1 MRVFGTVPE
10 SGPKLTLAGDLNVD
24 LSCGRDSNH
33 GMMRMLPCLLVVVFM
48 ATGCGWFS
56 KGGPSKTTPPAPA
69 ASNTAP
75 GTNDIGTKLIVTP
88 DTTTTGTVA
97 RVNSAARFVILTFPV
112 GSMPPV
118 GQLLYVYRHGLKVGE
133 VKVTAPQQDD
143 NTAADIVTGEA
154 ALGDEIRM
162 K

>member
-1 MRVFGTVPE
+1 
-10 SGPKLTLAGDLNVD
+10 
-24 LSCGRDSNH
+24 
-33 GMMRMLPCLLVVVFM
+33 MMRMLPCLLVVVLT
-48 ATGCGWFS
+48 ATGCGWFN
-56 KGGPSKTTPPAPA
+56 KGKSSVVTLPPAAPQQTT
-69 ASNTAP
+69 SP
-75 GTNDIGTKLIVTP
+75 GTNDTGTKLIITP
-88 DTTTTGTVA
+88 DTTPTGTVA

-118 GQLLYVYRHGLKVGE
+118 GQVLYVYRHGLKVGE

>member
-1 MRVFGTVPE
+1 MPA
-10 SGPKLTLAGDLNVD
+10 KLTFLGDLNVD
-24 LSCGRDSNH
+24 LCRGRGSI
-33 GMMRMLPCLLVVVFM
+33 GAMMRMLPCLLVVVLT
-48 ATGCGWFS
+48 ATGCGWFT
-56 KGGPSKTTPPAPA
+56 KGKS
-69 ASNTAP
+69 STATYP
-75 GTNDIGTKLIVTP
+75 NPTATETSLATNDTGTKLIITP
-88 DTTTTGTVA
+88 DTTPTGTVA

-118 GQLLYVYRHGLKVGE
+118 GQVLYVYRHGLKVGE

-162 K
+162 Q

>member
-1 MRVFGTVPE
+1 MA
-10 SGPKLTLAGDLNVD
+10 SGEGLNAGIIDVDGNLNIDLERGNY
-24 LSCGRDSNH
+24 STG
-33 GMMRMLPCLLVVVFM
+33 GMMRMLPCLLAVVLT
-48 ATGCGWFS
+48 ATGCGWFG
-56 KGGPSKTTPPAPA
+56 KGKPSVVTPPPA
-69 ASNTAP
+69 APQNSP
-75 GTNDIGTKLIVTP
+75 LGTNDAGTKLIITP
-88 DTTTTGTVA
+88 DTTPTGTVA

-118 GQLLYVYRHGLKVGE
+118 GQVLYVYRHGLKVGE

>member
-1 MRVFGTVPE
+1 
-10 SGPKLTLAGDLNVD
+10 
-24 LSCGRDSNH
+24 
-33 GMMRMLPCLLVVVFM
+33 MLPCLLVVALM
-48 ATGCGWFS
+48 ATGCGWFN
-56 KGGPSKTTPPAPA
+56 KGGSAAPKYPSP
-69 ASNTAP
+69 TAP
-75 GTNDIGTKLIVTP
+75 NTSPATNVTGTKLIITP
-88 DTTTTGTVA
+88 DTTPTGTVA

-118 GQLLYVYRHGLKVGE
+118 GQILYVYRHGLKVGE

>member
-1 MRVFGTVPE
+1 
-10 SGPKLTLAGDLNVD
+10 
-24 LSCGRDSNH
+24 
-33 GMMRMLPCLLVVVFM
+33 MLPCLLVVAM
-48 ATGCGWFS
+48 TATGCGWFTKS
-56 KGGPSKTTPPAPA
+56 TPPAVTYPA
-69 ASNTAP
+69 AAPTAAP
-75 GTNDIGTKLIVTP
+75 GTNDAGSQLIVTP
-88 DTTTTGTVA
+88 DTSPTGTVA

-133 VKVTAPQQDD
+133 VRVTAPQQDD

-154 ALGDEIRM
+154 ALGDEIRV

>member
-1 MRVFGTVPE
+1 
-10 SGPKLTLAGDLNVD
+10 
-24 LSCGRDSNH
+24 
-33 GMMRMLPCLLVVVFM
+33 MLPCLLVVVFV
-48 ATGCGWFS
+48 ATGCGWFTS
-56 KGGPSKTTPPAPA
+56 GKSSA
-69 ASNTAP
+69 TANP
-75 GTNDIGTKLIVTP
+75 GTTASAANNSGSNLIVTP
-88 DTTTTGTVA
+88 DTTPTGTVA

>member
-1 MRVFGTVPE
+1 VLEPGNIVVTDYL
-10 SGPKLTLAGDLNVD
+10 GVD
-24 LSCGRDSNH
+24 LGHGSHSNH
-33 GMMRMLPCLLVVVFM
+33 GMMRMLPCLPVVMLM
-48 ATGCGWFS
+48 ATGCGWFT
-56 KGGPSKTTPPAPA
+56 KGRPVDATYPAPIVPDTSLA
-69 ASNTAP
+69 TNNAS
-75 GTNDIGTKLIVTP
+75 TKLIITP
-88 DTTTTGTVA
+88 DTTPTGTVA

-118 GQLLYVYRHGLKVGE
+118 GQVLYVYRHGLKVGE

-143 NTAADIVTGEA
+143 NTAADIITGEA

>member
-1 MRVFGTVPE
+1 
-10 SGPKLTLAGDLNVD
+10 
-24 LSCGRDSNH
+24 
-33 GMMRMLPCLLVVVFM
+33 M

-56 KGGPSKTTPPAPA
+56 KGNSSTAPVYSTPADTTPP
-69 ASNTAP
+69 T
-75 GTNDIGTKLIVTP
+75 GTNSGQVIVTP
-88 DTTTTGTVA
+88 DTSPTGTVA

-112 GSMPPV
+112 GQMPAV

-133 VKVTAPQQDD
+133 IRVTAPQQDD
-143 NTAADIVTGEA
+143 NTAADIVSGEA

>member
-1 MRVFGTVPE
+1 
-10 SGPKLTLAGDLNVD
+10 
-24 LSCGRDSNH
+24 
-33 GMMRMLPCLLVVVFM
+33 MMRMLPCLLVVVLT
-48 ATGCGWFS
+48 ATGCGWFT
-56 KGGPSKTTPPAPA
+56 KGKPSTVTYPNP
-69 ASNTAP
+69 TAP
-75 GTNDIGTKLIVTP
+75 DTSLATNSDGSQLIITP
-88 DTTTTGTVA
+88 DTTPTGTVA

-118 GQLLYVYRHGLKVGE
+118 GQVLYVYRHGLKVGE